1 MNCFAEFHLAFP
13 EFRSG
18 DMAKAST
25 KFKSRF
31 SCRECGAESAKWSGQ
46 CNECGEWNTLIEV
59 AARNT
64 GGVDRFA
71 GFAPSS
77 TIQTLDQVDI
87 TEIKR
92 TSSGSD
98 ELDRVLG
105 GGLVPGSIVL
115 IGGDPGIGKSTLLL
129 QYLSSISQNK
139 PVLYVSGEESAEQ
152 IAVRAKRLGLSGDRM
167 LVMAENRLESIL
179 EAAIKRSPA
188 VLVADSIQTI
198 YSEDLTAAP
207 GSVSQVRECAARLV
221 RYAKQSGTTVIL
233 VGHVTKEGAL
243 AGPKIL
249 EHMVDSVLYFEG
261 DSSSSFRLI
270 RAIKNRFGA
279 INEIGVFAMTELG
292 LKDVA
297 NPSAM
302 FVSRHG
308 ASRPG
313 SVVLATQEGTRP
325 LLVEVQALVDDSAL
339 SNPRRLCVGLE
350 QNRLA
355 MLLAIVHRHAG
366 ISLNSYDVFA
376 NVAGGVRVTETG
388 ADLALL
394 IAIISSVKNR
404 PAGNDLVVFGEVG
417 LSGELRPVQRGLDR
431 LKEAQKLGFK
441 RALIPAANMPDT
453 MTIKAVQELE
463 IIPARRVE
471 DALTLFEV

>member
-1 MNCFAEFHLAFP
+1 
-13 EFRSG
+13 
-18 DMAKAST
+18 MAKST
-25 KFKSRF
+25 AKMKTRF
-31 SCRECGAESAKWSGQ
+31 FCKECGTESAKWAGQ
-46 CNECGEWNTLIEV
+46 CPGCEAWNTLVEQV
-59 AARNT
+59 SQSAE
-64 GGVDRFA
+64 GVNRFA

-77 TIQTLDQVDI
+77 KVSKLSEVDI
-87 TEIKR
+87 SEVQR
-92 TSSGSD
+92 TSSGS
-98 ELDRVLG
+98 EEFDRVLG

-129 QYLSSISQNK
+129 QYLSQISENHS
-139 PVLYVSGEESAEQ
+139 VLYVSGEESAEQ
-152 IAVRAKRLGLSGDRM
+152 IAVRAKRLGLPGEN
-167 LVMAENRLESIL
+167 LVVMAENRLESAL
-179 EAAIKRSPA
+179 ETAIQHQPA
-188 VLVADSIQTI
+188 VLVADSIQTF
-198 YSEDLTAAP
+198 YSDELTAAP

-221 RYAKQSGTTVIL
+221 RFAKQSGTTVIL

-243 AGPKIL
+243 AGPRIL

-261 DSSSSFRLI
+261 DNSSSFRLI

-279 INEIGVFAMTELG
+279 VNEIGVFAMTELG
-292 LKDVA
+292 LKDVT

-308 ASRPG
+308 ASKPG

-325 LLVEVQALVDDSAL
+325 LLVEVQALVDDSVL

-366 ISLNSYDVFA
+366 VSLNSYDVFA
-376 NVAGGVRVTETG
+376 NVVGGVRISETG

-394 IAIISSVKNR
+394 MAIISSVRNR
-404 PAGNDLVVFGEVG
+404 AAGSDLVVFGEVG

-431 LKEAQKLGFK
+431 LKEAQKLGFE
-441 RALIPAANMPDT
+441 RALIPAANMPDKSSLNALDQ
-453 MTIKAVQELE
+453 IEL
-463 IIPARRVE
+463 IPVRRIE
-471 DALTLFEV
+471 DALSIFDV